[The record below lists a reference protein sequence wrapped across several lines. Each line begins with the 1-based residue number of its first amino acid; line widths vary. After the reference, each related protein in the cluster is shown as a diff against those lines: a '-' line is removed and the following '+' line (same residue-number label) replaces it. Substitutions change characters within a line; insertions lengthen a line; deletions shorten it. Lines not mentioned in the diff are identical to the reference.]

1 VLLLTLSAC
10 KDKCDDVTC
19 INDGI
24 CVDGSCHCP
33 EGFSGETCDLEDPCR
48 TLNCLN
54 DGTCDNGTCDCPDGY
69 VGVNCENTV
78 ATKFLGT
85 YDIVC
90 NGTVDIDG
98 TDKDFVNAPGTAKI
112 YQGEKEDEIIIYT
125 ELDEVTSAI
134 PMTIE
139 ATAEVDEY
147 EYDLDATP
155 VAINVSVG
163 ISISYNFL
171 VTGSGELNENEL
183 TSIITFSGDLTGTIN
198 CAGVKQ

>member
-1 VLLLTLSAC
+1 MLQYLILKHLYLYLTQIKKMKSLLLIFSVLLLTLSAC
-10 KDKCDDVTC
+10 KDKCDD
-19 INDGI
+19 
-24 CVDGSCHCP
+24 
-33 EGFSGETCDLEDPCR
+33 
-48 TLNCLN
+48 
-54 DGTCDNGTCDCPDGY
+54 GTCDCPDGY

-78 ATKFLGT
+78 ATKFLGN

-90 NGTVDIDG
+90 NGTLDIDG
-98 TDKDFVNAPGTAKI
+98 TDKDFINAPGTAKI

-125 ELDEVTSAI
+125 ELDEITSAI

-139 ATAEVDEY
+139 ATAEVDGY

-171 VTGSGELNENEL
+171 VTGSGELDENEL